1 MKNHDSTIREK
12 YANIQDDKLYKT
24 REKNTNKNT
33 TCIRSKSMS
42 TIKETLQKGG

>member
-12 YANIQDDKLYKT
+12 YTNIQEDKLYKT
-24 REKNTNKNT
+24 VEKNTNNNT
-33 TCIRSKSMS
+33 TCIEIKSMS